1 MGGKTLNRILT
12 AWTAITVAFLY
23 IPIALLIIYSFNT
36 SRLNIVWTG
45 FTFHWYRDALAT
57 RDLREGLINT
67 IIVAVATTL
76 LAVPL
81 GTAGAW
87 LLYRYRFP
95 LLRLINTLVFI
106 PMIMPEV
113 IMGVSL
119 MIFFVAVAQFGNQ
132 ILSKL
137 GNDNEPLGLGFATL
151 IIGHVTFCF
160 PFVMATVQARLAGM
174 DPSLE
179 EAAMDLG
186 ATPWN
191 AFRLVLLPYL
201 MPAVISGALM
211 TFTLSMDELIVSY
224 FTYGSNSITLPI
236 RIFGMARVGL
246 DPRLNALSTI
256 FLVSTAIFVVA
267 AEYIRKRSDASGK
280 NN

>member
-1 MGGKTLNRILT
+1 
-12 AWTAITVAFLY
+12 
-23 IPIALLIIYSFNT
+23 
-36 SRLNIVWTG
+36 
-45 FTFHWYRDALAT
+45 
-57 RDLREGLINT
+57 
-67 IIVAVATTL
+67 
-76 LAVPL
+76 
-81 GTAGAW
+81 
-87 LLYRYRFP
+87 
-95 LLRLINTLVFI
+95 
-106 PMIMPEV
+106 
-113 IMGVSL
+113 MGVSL

-137 GNDNEPLGLGFATL
+137 GNDNEPFGLGFTTL

-186 ATPWN
+186 AQRRGMR
-191 AFRLVLLPYL
+191 FRLVLLPLYF

-236 RIFGMARVGL
+236 RIFGMARTSASTQAPQRPL
-246 DPRLNALSTI
+246 DDLSRRHRP
-256 FLVSTAIFVVA
+256 S
-267 AEYIRKRSDASGK
+267 RRRRGSHP
-280 NN
+280 